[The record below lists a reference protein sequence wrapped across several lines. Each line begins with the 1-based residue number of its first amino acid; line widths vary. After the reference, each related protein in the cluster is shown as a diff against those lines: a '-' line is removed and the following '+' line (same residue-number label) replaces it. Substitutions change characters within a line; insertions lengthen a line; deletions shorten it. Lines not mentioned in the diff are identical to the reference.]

1 MTAHIPPTEHKEID
15 FLDEIERELIALT
28 TADLEGVSEDTVDAV
43 LAPVAPMSPMSPA
56 SPASPIL
63 ATTHVIPA
71 EAGTHTTLDVPDDN
85 EIAATQRGDGPP
97 PSRG

>member
-15 FLDEIERELIALT
+15 FLDQIERELIALT
-28 TADLEGVSEDTVDAV
+28 TADLEGVSEDTVNAV
-43 LAPVAPMSPMSPA
+43 LAPVAPMSPMSPI
-56 SPASPIL
+56 SPIL

-71 EAGTHTTLDVPDDN
+71 KAGTHTTLDVPDDN